1 MELLLTPTDE
11 AHFITLWEQGL
22 ETAEIAIRL
31 VQRSVH
37 LAVVKELLRHHDI
50 NMTMPYAQ
58 LNPEQNRSAVELL
71 EKLESPRTSNGPS
84 PHKVPVT
91 DAQDILQA
99 LVQMSVVEI
108 NEQGND

>member
-11 AHFITLWEQGL
+11 AHFIILWEQGL

-58 LNPEQNRSAVELL
+58 LNPEQKRSAVELL

-84 PHKVPVT
+84 PHNVPVT